1 MYVNHQFT
9 QKKLKKELHLSKAG
23 QGLLNSSLG
32 TGTCVGKLTFGILI
46 WIIQKPFYMLGQ
58 FSCDYS
64 E

>member
-46 WIIQKPFYMLGQ
+46 WIIQKPFYM
-58 FSCDYS
+58 
-64 E
+64 